1 MVAKFETSVFR
12 AEKSFILGVLTKIEV
27 LWLRRRNAIAALYV
41 VLTFVMAASAP
52 FLQGS
57 SLLRASMLVI
67 IGAAFMFLTIGVVTY
82 SIIFPETVLD
92 KDQAINVE
100 EGFPASFEGAM
111 KVLREDEKE
120 VCMAIWKEGGTALQK
135 DVRWATKLSKV
146 QTHRVITRLA
156 DRGVITVRKEGNRN
170 KLSLASWLYKNTSDK
185 NSRESEDLDK
195 T

>member
-1 MVAKFETSVFR
+1 
-12 AEKSFILGVLTKIEV
+12 
-27 LWLRRRNAIAALYV
+27 LRRRKVIAVLYV
-41 VLTFVMAASAP
+41 ILTFVMVASIP

-170 KLSLASWLYKNTSDK
+170 KLSLASWLYKNTAEK
-185 NSRESEDLDK
+185 NP
-195 T
+195 

>member
-1 MVAKFETSVFR
+1 
-12 AEKSFILGVLTKIEV
+12 
-27 LWLRRRNAIAALYV
+27 LRRKNVIIILYV
-41 VLTFVMAASAP
+41 VLAFVMAASIP

-57 SLLRASMLVI
+57 SLLRASTLVI

-82 SIIFPETVLD
+82 SIIFPEIVLD
-92 KDQAINVE
+92 KDQKLNDE
-100 EGFPASFEGAM
+100 EGAPASFEGAM

-156 DRGVITVRKEGNRN
+156 SRGVITVRKEGGRNR
-170 KLSLASWLYKNTSDK
+170 LSLASWLYKNTSDK
-185 NSRESEDLDK
+185 NSRESEDLNK

>member
-1 MVAKFETSVFR
+1 M
-12 AEKSFILGVLTKIEV
+12 
-27 LWLRRRNAIAALYV
+27 RRRNVIVILYV
-41 VLTFVMAASAP
+41 VLTFVMAASIP

-82 SIIFPETVLD
+82 SVVFPEIVLE
-92 KDQAINVE
+92 KDQAFNVE

-156 DRGVITVRKEGNRN
+156 DRGVINVRKEGGRNR
-170 KLSLASWLYKNTSDK
+170 LSLASWLYKNTSDK
-185 NSRESEDLDK
+185 NSRESEDMNK